1 MIKKEDVPMHLLPQ
15 EGILFVA
22 FAIIVIL
29 LIAKL
34 ATSPIQAMVKL
45 LVNSMAAV
53 MLLCFISI
61 VGEYWGIH
69 LPINPVTIL
78 LIAILGL
85 PGLLLVAMLYFIF
98 I

>member
-1 MIKKEDVPMHLLPQ
+1 MHLLPQ
-15 EGILFVA
+15 EGILVVA
-22 FAIIVIL
+22 VAITVIL
-29 LIAKL
+29 LIAIL

>member
-1 MIKKEDVPMHLLPQ
+1 MHLLPQ
-15 EGILFVA
+15 EGLLFVT

-29 LIAKL
+29 LIARL

-45 LVNSMAAV
+45 LVNSTAAV
-53 MLLCFISI
+53 MLLCLISI

-85 PGLLLVAMLYFIF
+85 PGLLLVSVLYFLF
-98 I
+98 V

>member
-1 MIKKEDVPMHLLPQ
+1 MHILSQ
-15 EGILFVA
+15 ESILFVL

-29 LIAKL
+29 LIARL
-34 ATSPIQAMVKL
+34 AAAPVQAMLKL
-45 LVNSMAAV
+45 LVNSVAAV

-85 PGLLLVAMLYFIF
+85 PGLLLVGILHFLFI
-98 I
+98 

>member
-1 MIKKEDVPMHLLPQ
+1 MHLLPQ
-15 EGILFVA
+15 EGLLFVT

-29 LIAKL
+29 LIARL

-45 LVNSMAAV
+45 LVNSTAAV
-53 MLLCFISI
+53 MLLCLISI
-61 VGEYWGIH
+61 VGEYRGIH

-85 PGLLLVAMLYFIF
+85 PGLLLVSVLYFLF

>member
-1 MIKKEDVPMHLLPQ
+1 MHLLPQ

-61 VGEYWGIH
+61 VGISTGNWNSIGKQPDI
-69 LPINPVTIL
+69 
-78 LIAILGL
+78 GL
-85 PGLLLVAMLYFIF
+85 TPAF
-98 I
+98 

>member
-1 MIKKEDVPMHLLPQ
+1 MSLLPQ
-15 EGILFVA
+15 ESIWFLL
-22 FAIIVIL
+22 FAIVVIL

-34 ATSPIQAMVKL
+34 ATAPVQAMLKL
-45 LVNSMAAV
+45 LVNSTAAV

-61 VGEYWGIH
+61 VGEYWGVH

-85 PGLLLVAMLYFIF
+85 PGLLLVSVLYFLF

>member
-1 MIKKEDVPMHLLPQ
+1 MHLLPQ

-85 PGLLLVAMLYFIF
+85 PGLLLVAMLYVIF

>member
-1 MIKKEDVPMHLLPQ
+1 MSAMPQ
-15 EGILFVA
+15 GNILFVC
-22 FAIIVIL
+22 FSIIVIV
-29 LIAKL
+29 LIARL
-34 ATSPIQAMVKL
+34 ANAPVQAMVKL

-53 MLLCFISI
+53 ILLCLVSM

-85 PGLLLVAMLYFIF
+85 PGLLLVAILHFLFI
-98 I
+98 

>member
-1 MIKKEDVPMHLLPQ
+1 MHLLPQ

-78 LIAILGL
+78 LIPILGL

>member
-1 MIKKEDVPMHLLPQ
+1 MHLLPQ
-15 EGILFVA
+15 EGLLFVA

-29 LIAKL
+29 LIARL

-45 LVNSMAAV
+45 LVNSTAAV
-53 MLLCFISI
+53 MLLCLISI

-85 PGLLLVAMLYFIF
+85 PGLLLVSVLYFLF